1 MRRLCATIVLGLAI
15 VLLMAACQSGPV
27 SANSIAAHTPS
38 GAPAPELTTSPTVA
52 AAGMTIVHTVQPG
65 ETLYRIARLYGT
77 SVEAIS
83 RANHITDPRLIRVG
97 QKLTIP
103 PIQATTEPE
112 PTDTPTPT
120 MTPTRTPVPPSP
132 TPTAVPPTPA
142 STRPTS
148 AAYTGPPPDNVN
160 GIQIDRFVIMP
171 PAVQENVRQ
180 IFAKGQSLGAD
191 AHRFTRIGDSIIEH
205 PHFMVRFDTTE
216 YQLGQYAYLQ
226 PVLDYYHGSFGHD
239 SLAVRRGLHAWSV
252 LNPTWADKTQCQPE
266 EGPVACEFRSFKPSM
281 TFIVIG
287 SNDVGAPAYF
297 RKSME
302 AIVQYCIDNGV
313 IPVIVTKADRNEGP
327 DNINNIIMEDTAAK
341 FNVPLLDFDAVA
353 ATLPNRGI
361 DPTDGIHLT
370 FYYAHDYT
378 VPIAFTKGHAIQDLT
393 AVILLDR
400 LWRTLGLNQ

>member
-1 MRRLCATIVLGLAI
+1 MRHLCAALVIGPAI
-15 VLLMAACQSGPV
+15 ALIMAACQSSPVGP
-27 SANSIAAHTPS
+27 NSIGANTPS
-38 GAPAPELTTSPTVA
+38 GTSAPDAAASPTA
-52 AAGMTIVHTVQPG
+52 ATAGMTIVHTVQPG

-77 SVEAIS
+77 SVEVIS
-83 RANHITDPRLIRVG
+83 KANHITDPKLIRVG

-103 PIQATTEPE
+103 PIQATTELE

-132 TPTAVPPTPA
+132 TPTAGPVTPA
-142 STRPTS
+142 DTVATS
-148 AAYTGPPPDNVN
+148 VPYTGTPPDNVN
-160 GIQIDRFVIMP
+160 GVQIDRFVIMP
-171 PAVQENVRQ
+171 PAVQDNVRQ
-180 IFAKGQSLGAD
+180 IFAKGQQLGND
-191 AHRFTRIGDSIIEH
+191 PHRFTRVGDSIIEH

-216 YQLGQYAYLQ
+216 YKLGQYAYLQ

-239 SLAVRRGLHAWSV
+239 SLSVRRGLHSWSV

-266 EGPVACEFRSFKPSM
+266 EGPVACEFRSFKPSIA
-281 TFIVIG
+281 FIVIG

-297 RKSME
+297 RRSME
-302 AIVQYCIDNGV
+302 ALVQYCIDNGV
-313 IPVIVTKADRNEGP
+313 IPVIVTKADRHEGP
-327 DNINNIIMEDTAAK
+327 DNINNIIMQDTATK

-393 AVILLDR
+393 AVIMLDR
-400 LWRTLGLNQ
+400 LWRTLGLNL